1 MAEHLT
7 IKTAA
12 GTLLSAVLAGA
23 MISIGGTVN
32 LSLDNRVLGACFFS
46 IGLFFVVSMQLWL
59 FTGKVGW
66 VCQRGGRYALQL
78 VLTLAGNLIGTL
90 CVALLL
96 RCTRAADGL
105 IARAAELCQTKLA
118 DSLPSLFVLALFC
131 GVLMYIGVAGFQT
144 FSDALGRYG
153 AVFLAV
159 TVFILSGF
167 EHCIAN
173 MYYYSMAGV
182 WGDSRAWLTMA
193 VMVLGNA
200 VGSVLAAE
208 GYRLSRRLLE

>member
-66 VCQRGGRYALQL
+66 VRQRGRRYALQL

>member
-46 IGLFFVVSMQLWL
+46 IGLFFVVSMRLWL

-66 VCQRGGRYALQL
+66 LCQNRAPYALRL
-78 VLTLAGNLIGTL
+78 LLTLAGNFLGTL
-90 CVALLL
+90 CVALPL
-96 RCTRAADGL
+96 RQTRAAAAL
-105 IARAAELCQTKLA
+105 TARAAELCQTKLA

-173 MYYYSMAGV
+173 MYYYSMVGV

-200 VGSVLAAE
+200 AGSVLVAE

>member
-66 VCQRGGRYALQL
+66 VRQRGRRYALQL

-200 VGSVLAAE
+200 AGSVLVAE

>member
-12 GTLLSAVLAGA
+12 GTLLSAVLAGV

-66 VCQRGGRYALQL
+66 VRQRGRRYALQL

-173 MYYYSMAGV
+173 MYYYSMVGV

-200 VGSVLAAE
+200 AGSVLVAE